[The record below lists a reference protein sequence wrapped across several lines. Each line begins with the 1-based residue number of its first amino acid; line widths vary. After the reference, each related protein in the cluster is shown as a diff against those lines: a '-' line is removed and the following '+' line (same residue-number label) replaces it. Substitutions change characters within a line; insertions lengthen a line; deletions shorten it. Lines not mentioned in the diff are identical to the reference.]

1 MRLSPHLLAE
11 LILFLPL
18 SAAALV
24 WLPVLRRLRAG
35 GRPPPGRARAPNRLQ
50 DYTTTGTSVIS
61 TVLTLALAATVHKP
75 VPAFPVVFIQMYL
88 DSLSIYFLLLVGLV
102 TTMASFYIGPY
113 LSRHHEGK
121 PGRQALFYSLF
132 NLFHL
137 TMVLVP
143 MVSNLVIL
151 WIGIELTTV
160 TSTALLVVE
169 GSRRHFEAAWKYIVI
184 TSTGI
189 IFALLGTLFL
199 ANAFQSPKSAHH
211 AAPLHRSMAWPALL
225 PIAHD
230 LAHPLVRLSFL
241 FVLVGYGTK
250 AGLAPMHTWLPDA
263 HGEAAYPVSAMLSGV
278 LLKSALYVILRF
290 ITITNASLGSAT
302 FTSRVMLIAGLMS
315 LVVATPL
322 IIKRTRFKRTLAY
335 HSLEHMGIITVG
347 IGIGGP
353 IALFGALLHVLNH
366 GVTKSLMFL
375 AYGNVQDN
383 YPAGAASTE
392 VKPTRAEPA
401 RAEPAREADGDE
413 EFVGVI
419 RAMPTTGWMLALG
432 GLALVGSPPFSIF
445 LSEFIILWGG
455 VNKVIHG
462 SGAWLIVAIA
472 VFVTSITLIFA
483 GLVRHLGR
491 MLLGEPRARVAR
503 ETARRVLPLLLLLVL
518 VVLLGITVP
527 AIGPLNLRT
536 LLHQSVAT
544 ICRGSCK

>member
-1 MRLSPHLLAE
+1 MRLSPQLLAE
-11 LILFLPL
+11 LLLFLPL

-24 WLPVLRRLRAG
+24 WVPVLRR
-35 GRPPPGRARAPNRLQ
+35 PPARQAPARQAPSRLQ
-50 DYTTTGTSVIS
+50 DYTTTVTSVIS
-61 TVLTLALAATVHKP
+61 TGLTLALAATARGHLTFRVL
-75 VPAFPVVFIQMYL
+75 FINMYL

-113 LSRHHEGK
+113 LVRHHPGK
-121 PGRQALFYSLF
+121 IGRQALFYCLF

-143 MVSNLVIL
+143 MVANLVIL

-199 ANAFQSPKSAHH
+199 ASAIRSQSPHH
-211 AAPLHRSMAWPALL
+211 VVSLHRSLAWPSLL
-225 PIAHD
+225 HMAHG
-230 LAHPLVRLSFL
+230 LNPPLVRLSFL
-241 FVLVGYGTK
+241 FVLIGYGTK

-290 ITITNASLGSAT
+290 ITITNASLRSAT
-302 FTSRVMLIAGLMS
+302 FTSDVMLIAGLVS
-315 LVVATPL
+315 LIVATPL
-322 IIKRTRFKRTLAY
+322 ILKRTRFKRTLAY

-353 IALFGALLHVLNH
+353 IALFGALLHVFNH

-383 YPAGAASTE
+383 YPARSASTTSD
-392 VKPTRAEPA
+392 PTSEPDA
-401 RAEPAREADGDE
+401 DE

-455 VNKVIHG
+455 VQQVRHG
-462 SGAWLIVAIA
+462 SGGWLVVSIA
-472 VFVTSITLIFA
+472 VFVTSVTLIFA

-491 MLLGEPRARVAR
+491 MLLGEPRARATR
-503 ETARRVLPLLLLLVL
+503 ETARRVIPLLLLLVL

-527 AIGPLNLRT
+527 AIGPLNLRR
-536 LLHQSVAT
+536 LIHLSV
-544 ICRGSCK
+544 IDVCGSRCR

>member
-1 MRLSPHLLAE
+1 MRLSPSFLAE
-11 LILFLPL
+11 LLLFLPL

-24 WLPVLRRLRAG
+24 WLPVLRRLRSSAQTQ
-35 GRPPPGRARAPNRLQ
+35 RPTRSPNRLQ

-61 TVLTLALAATVHKP
+61 TALTLVLAATASGHHS
-75 VPAFPVVFIQMYL
+75 FPVLFISMYL

-113 LSRHHEGK
+113 LSCHHEGK
-121 PGRQALFYSLF
+121 IARQALFYSLF

-169 GSRRHFEAAWKYIVI
+169 GSRKHFEAAWKYIVI

-199 ANAFQSPKSAHH
+199 ASAIQSPGSAHH
-211 AAPLHRSMAWPALL
+211 AGTLHRSMAFPDLL
-225 PIAHD
+225 LIAHG
-230 LAHPLVRLSFL
+230 LSQPLVRLSFL
-241 FVLVGYGTK
+241 FVLIGYGTK

-263 HGEAAYPVSAMLSGV
+263 HGEAAYPVSALLSGV

-290 ITITNASLGSAT
+290 LTITNASLGSTT
-302 FTSRVMLIAGLMS
+302 FTSTVMLIAGLMS

-322 IIKRTRFKRTLAY
+322 ILKRTRFKRTLAY

-375 AYGNVQDN
+375 AYGNVQDS
-383 YPAGAASTE
+383 YPLRSTS
-392 VKPTRAEPA
+392 AE
-401 RAEPAREADGDE
+401 AESVSEPDGE
-413 EFVGVI
+413 EDFVGVI
-419 RAMPTTGWMLALG
+419 RAMPKTGWMLALG

-455 VNKVIHG
+455 IYRVIHG
-462 SGAWLIVAIA
+462 SGGWLVASIA
-472 VFVTSITLIFA
+472 VFVTSITLIFG
-483 GLVRHLGR
+483 GLIRHLFR
-491 MLLGEPRARVAR
+491 MLLGEPRARAEK
-503 ETARRVLPLLLLLVL
+503 ETVRRILPLILLLVL
-518 VVLLGITVP
+518 VIVLGVTVP
-527 AIGPLNLRT
+527 TIGPLNLSR
-536 LLHQSVAT
+536 LLHQAVT
-544 ICRGSCK
+544 NICPGSCR